1 MFQITIEWY
10 WTLTA
15 MWIDISGGTLCCDN
29 RHTINRNR
37 SAVPEKSRLIRANWQ
52 PRYLCLSYCFG
63 SILNHIL
70 GQNDCFLFGCSS
82 IMAQQCHLTWTSFL
96 LSSTSIQNIYL
107 SFLVHWRKLHI
118 FKFTASPNKSAIT
131 RSCFLLIVIARQLIF

>member
-1 MFQITIEWY
+1 
-10 WTLTA
+10 

-70 GQNDCFLFGCSS
+70 GQNDCFLFGRSS
-82 IMAQQCHLTWTSFL
+82 NMAQKCHLQLDFANL
-96 LSSTSIQNIYL
+96 RRVKIN
-107 SFLVHWRKLHI
+107 R
-118 FKFTASPNKSAIT
+118 
-131 RSCFLLIVIARQLIF
+131 RLIGAVFY